1 MNRLAYIGIFIAAVL
16 IIMAI
21 FAPLIAT
28 HNPIDIPRDAV
39 RNAAPSAE
47 HFFGTDGIGRDVFSR
62 IVYGARISLQ
72 VGIVVVLV
80 SGFIGV
86 IVGSMAGFYGGWVD
100 KILSGYIFNVFLAFP
115 GLLLAIAL
123 AAFVDEAALLGYL
136 ESWIDY
142 LLQATLLK
150 IPVLDAFAQR
160 FIDVSLTESVLNFFG
175 RGLFKILLALCII
188 GWVGYARV
196 MRGQV
201 LKVREYDFVQAAR
214 ALGASNMRILFTHI
228 LPNAIQPLI
237 VQASLGMAG
246 AVLSEASLSFLGV
259 GIPPPA
265 PSWGT
270 MIDEAR
276 DLTTLYNAPH
286 ALFFPGIAIALT
298 VLAFN
303 FIGDGLREYLDPK
316 QRKR

>member
-1 MNRLAYIGIFIAAVL
+1 MNRLAYIGIFVAAVL
-16 IIMAI
+16 VIAAI

-28 HNPIDIPRDAV
+28 HDPIAQNLSMRY
-39 RNAAPSAE
+39 AAPSAE
-47 HFFGTDGIGRDVFSR
+47 HWFGTDAIGRDVFSR
-62 IVYGARISLQ
+62 LVYGARTSLE
-72 VGIVVVLV
+72 VGIVVTVV
-80 SGFIGV
+80 SAVVGMFIGS
-86 IVGSMAGFYGGWVD
+86 IAGFYGGILD

-123 AAFVDEAALLGYL
+123 VAFLGAGI
-136 ESWIDY
+136 EKVI
-142 LLQATLLK
+142 
-150 IPVLDAFAQR
+150 
-160 FIDVSLTESVLNFFG
+160 
-175 RGLFKILLALCII
+175 LALCII

-214 ALGASNMRILFTHI
+214 ALGASNFRILFTHI

-246 AVLSEASLSFLGV
+246 AVLSEASLSFLGL

-270 MIDEAR
+270 MIEEGRGFDI
-276 DLTTLYNAPH
+276 LYNAPH
-286 ALFFPGIAIALT
+286 VLFIPALAIALT

-316 QRKR
+316 QRSR

>member
-1 MNRLAYIGIFIAAVL
+1 MNRLTYIGIGIAVIVILA
-16 IIMAI
+16 AI
-21 FAPLIAT
+21 FAPWIAT
-28 HNPIDIPRDAV
+28 ADF
-39 RNAAPSAE
+39 AAQNLGLRYASPSGD
-47 HFFGTDGIGRDVFSR
+47 HWFGTDALGRDVFSR
-62 IVYGARISLQ
+62 VVFGARISLQ
-72 VGIVVVLV
+72 VGISVVFVAAIFGTV
-80 SGFIGV
+80 IGA
-86 IVGSMAGFYGGWVD
+86 IAGFYGGFVD
-100 KILSGYIFNVFLAFP
+100 KFLSGYVFNVFLAFP

-123 AAFVDEAALLGYL
+123 VAFLGAGIGKL
-136 ESWIDY
+136 I
-142 LLQATLLK
+142 
-150 IPVLDAFAQR
+150 
-160 FIDVSLTESVLNFFG
+160 
-175 RGLFKILLALCII
+175 LALCII

-201 LKVREYDFVQAAR
+201 LKVREYDYVQAAR

-246 AVLSEASLSFLGV
+246 AVLSEASLSFLGL

-276 DLTTLYNAPH
+276 GFDILYNAPH
-286 ALFFPGIAIALT
+286 VMLFPGLAIALT

-316 QRKR
+316 QRAR